1 MDYRLVLV
9 QDFSLALA
17 IEKFE
22 EQVHLFIEM
31 GFRPIG
37 GVSIFRDK
45 LGLIGD
51 NTHINVIAQAMIKE

>member
-22 EQVHLFIEM
+22 EQVHFFIEM

-37 GVSIFRDK
+37 GVSISRNK
-45 LGLIGD
+45 LGVMGD
-51 NTHINVIAQAMIKE
+51 NNHMNVSAQAMIKE